1 MKKAKTKILAFAAG
15 EMEKEPRAVAMAIL
29 GDDML
34 VVVRP
39 KRKAA
44 ILRANV
50 LLTKLGWRPAGPWE
64 EPS

>member
-15 EMEKEPRAVAMAIL
+15 EMKKEPRAVAMAIL

-44 ILRANV
+44 ILRANAMMA
-50 LLTKLGWRPAGPWE
+50 KLGWRPAGPWE